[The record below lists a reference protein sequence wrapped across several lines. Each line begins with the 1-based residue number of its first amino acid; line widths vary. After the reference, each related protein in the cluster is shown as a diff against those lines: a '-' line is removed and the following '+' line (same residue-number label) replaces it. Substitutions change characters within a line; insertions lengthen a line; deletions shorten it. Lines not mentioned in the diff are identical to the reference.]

1 MGTMNSKTKIAFCGA
16 VGNNILEAQKKLQAS
31 MDDLYAVA
39 NAAKYAAVDRVYNV
53 IAELS
58 SEFSAVFEKDK
69 KTLVE
74 IMEGLTKR
82 TDIGE
87 EFVANAKKTLAEIE
101 AIPGAVS
108 FDKIT
113 AERDGSEVWDTAMQ
127 ARVNEGLFAW
137 VGIRKTWIE
146 AFSEAYK
153 GIDDDEFKTA
163 VKPIGKANE
172 EFTNSLVKN
181 VNTIEEA
188 LTELG
193 VDIDKFNASVGDAAS
208 TTGIGAA
215 EVKVDLKG
223 ADY

>member
-1 MGTMNSKTKIAFCGA
+1 MGTMNSKTKVGFCGA
-16 VGNNILEAQKKLQAS
+16 VGNNIVEAQKKLQAS
-31 MDDLYAVA
+31 MDDLYAIT

-53 IAELS
+53 IAALS
-58 SEFSAVFEKDK
+58 SEFSATLEKDK

-82 TDIGE
+82 TDIGD

-101 AIPGAVS
+101 AIPGPVS
-108 FDKIT
+108 FDKVT
-113 AERDGSEVWDTAMQ
+113 AERDGSEVWDPAMQ
-127 ARVNEGLFAW
+127 TRVNEGLFAW

-153 GIDDDEFKTA
+153 GIEDEEFRAA

-193 VDIDKFNASVGDAAS
+193 IDIDKFNASVGDAS
-208 TTGIGAA
+208 SSTGIGAA
-215 EVKVDLKG
+215 EVKVNLKG
-223 ADY
+223 AEF